1 MANLNISV
9 TITLRRKA
17 TVSQRTGKKS
27 QPARTLTKEQ
37 ARAIITKEAQ
47 HVTQQDVEK
56 VLNKSEEIRKQFESE
71 GPMRKFVDDFKLLIA
86 LVKDYWHGKYKS
98 IPYWTIAAVTAA
110 LLYVLNPFDLI
121 PDFIP
126 GLGQIDDAAVVAAC
140 LLLVRQDLKKYKK
153 WKIDN
158 PD

>member
-1 MANLNISV
+1 MRKRKNKEIS
-9 TITLRRKA
+9 
-17 TVSQRTGKKS
+17 Q
-27 QPARTLTKEQ
+27 EQ
-37 ARAIITKEAQ
+37 ATAIVKREAQ
-47 HVTQQDVEK
+47 RVTEQDVEK
-56 VLNKSEEIRKQFESE
+56 VLNKSEDIRRQFESE
-71 GPMRKFVDDFKLLIA
+71 GPLGKFVEDFKLLMA
-86 LVKDYWHGKYKS
+86 LVKDYWHGRYKK

-140 LLLVRQDLKKYKK
+140 LLLVRKDLQKYKR
-153 WKIDN
+153 WKIEN